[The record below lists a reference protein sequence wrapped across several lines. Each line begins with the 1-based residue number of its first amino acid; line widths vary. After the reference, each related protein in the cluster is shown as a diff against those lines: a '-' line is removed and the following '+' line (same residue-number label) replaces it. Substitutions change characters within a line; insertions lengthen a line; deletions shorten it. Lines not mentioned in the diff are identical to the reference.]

1 MKRKKRPTCLPSA
14 CRSTPWGRTCD
25 ASGGRRAAGCSW
37 SPGGHF
43 WRCSC
48 SSKSRK
54 TLVTEFEGSAGGSG
68 SSPAAASAGSRPP
81 CVAPSCRWSCRR
93 GWRRRSTRR
102 RPDWSARPSA
112 RSRATPGRTLSRF
125 QRGAGKTGTRTV
137 RTSET
142 GSRNSDEPEFSAAS
156 RRGWTKQS
164 RWTRNPEKTKI
175 ILDPRSL
182 KQIITGFCWKG
193 MIRSDKW
200 QIRAISRSC
209 IRSKAVSLLV
219 LKKHWTVQKPL
230 TSDQSIVSMKLQVS
244 QNDQSQQKGNN
255 QGHHELFSFRG
266 KE

>member
-93 GWRRRSTRR
+93 GWRRRSSRR

-164 RWTRNPEKTKI
+164 RWTRNPEKNKDHFRSQKFKTNNHR
-175 ILDPRSL
+175 ILLERND
-182 KQIITGFCWKG
+182 Q
-193 MIRSDKW
+193 KW
-200 QIRAISRSC
+200 QMTNKSHI
-209 IRSKAVSLLV
+209 
-219 LKKHWTVQKPL
+219 
-230 TSDQSIVSMKLQVS
+230 
-244 QNDQSQQKGNN
+244 
-255 QGHHELFSFRG
+255 
-266 KE
+266 